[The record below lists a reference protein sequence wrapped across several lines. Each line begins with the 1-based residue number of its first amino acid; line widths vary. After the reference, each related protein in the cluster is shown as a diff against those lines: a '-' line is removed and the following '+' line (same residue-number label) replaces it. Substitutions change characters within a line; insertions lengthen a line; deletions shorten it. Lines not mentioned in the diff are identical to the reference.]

1 VGARHPPRLA
11 KRLAQDVFDLPVQA
25 TQIVI
30 GPALHRFEHR
40 RVDAQEEGFPDS
52 HDLLMDGAGVENRLC
67 ASLTA
72 EDDQEIADHR
82 RLPFLVELHNALVRK
97 HVERHFDHAHGT
109 LHDPFARRDDR
120 TRLLPLQH
128 RGRDLRRIRQVTDPR
143 FDDVHAGFLQ
153 TLLHFLL
160 QVIRHRRRIAA

>member
-1 VGARHPPRLA
+1 MGTWHPPRLA

-67 ASLTA
+67 AFGSGHASGANFAFADGSARFVRDAIPLATLQSLSTRAGGETISA
-72 EDDQEIADHR
+72 E
-82 RLPFLVELHNALVRK
+82 
-97 HVERHFDHAHGT
+97 GY
-109 LHDPFARRDDR
+109 
-120 TRLLPLQH
+120 
-128 RGRDLRRIRQVTDPR
+128 
-143 FDDVHAGFLQ
+143 
-153 TLLHFLL
+153 
-160 QVIRHRRRIAA
+160 